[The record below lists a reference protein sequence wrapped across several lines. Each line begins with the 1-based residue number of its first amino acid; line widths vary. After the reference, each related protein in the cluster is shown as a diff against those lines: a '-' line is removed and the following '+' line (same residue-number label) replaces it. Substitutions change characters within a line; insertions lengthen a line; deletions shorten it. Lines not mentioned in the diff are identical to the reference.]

1 MKFLRPANPNRDW
14 RGMHATVLTVLLA
27 AALALAGCAAGT
39 GGLGGP
45 GAVVVTPGVGPQLSS
60 EQAKDAA
67 QQSGDAANPSG
78 DPNALEVIVPVFD
91 PGLPEDS
98 DEWEKQGIYPELRR
112 AESNRF
118 ALKMKSALQ
127 DSGEFGA
134 VRVAPN
140 ASATGDLYVIGKIL
154 QSNGED
160 VKINITVTDISGKQ
174 WFSKDFSHRVKERFH
189 NDIRNKNKNNDP
201 YQPVFDKAAAHIV
214 KQLKKRDAAQLAKLR
229 NLTEIRFGAS
239 LSEETFAPYLEK
251 AGSDGKRVRL
261 AAAPADDDPML
272 RRIRA
277 IRVRDQLFLDRM
289 QTHYDTFDAKLE
301 KSYLV
306 WQQQSFTEV
315 KAARAAKRKA
325 LTKGILG
332 GVLLVAGLAAAQ
344 EATDDPHNQST
355 TGAVGGTLAAIGG
368 GIFLASAWG
377 DRAEMKVHREALAE
391 LGQSIDIEV
400 APQVVE
406 FEEETAELS
415 GDAAQQYAQWIEFLK
430 KIYAIEATP
439 DKTL

>member
-1 MKFLRPANPNRDW
+1 MKFTRHAIINRAFQAALRAFP
-14 RGMHATVLTVLLA
+14 LA
-27 AALALAGCAAGT
+27 AALALAGCATT
-39 GGLGGP
+39 GGP
-45 GAVVVTPGVGPQLSS
+45 AVVATPDVGPVLSS
-60 EQAKDAA
+60 EHGKDGA
-67 QQSGDAANPSG
+67 QQTGADSSAAGVTETPA
-78 DPNALEVIVPVFD
+78 NALDVIVPVFD

-98 DEWEKQGIYPELRR
+98 DKWEKQRIYPELRH

-127 DSGEFGA
+127 DTREFGS

-140 ASATGDLYVIGKIL
+140 ATATGDLYIIGTIL

-160 VKINITVTDISGKQ
+160 VKINITATDISGKQ

-189 NDIRNKNKNNDP
+189 SDLRNQGKDP
-201 YQPVFDKAAAHIV
+201 YTPVFEEAADYIV
-214 KQLKKRDAAQLAKLR
+214 KQLKKRDAAQLAQLR
-229 NLTEIRFGAS
+229 RLSEIRFGAS
-239 LSEETFAPYLEK
+239 LSEETFAPFLEK
-251 AGSDGKRVRL
+251 AGSTGERVQL
-261 AAAPADDDPML
+261 AAAPADGDPML
-272 RRIRA
+272 QRIRA
-277 IRVRDQLFLDRM
+277 IRVRDQLFLDRL
-289 QTHYDTFDAKLE
+289 QTHYGTFDAKLD

-306 WQQQSFTEV
+306 WQQQSIIEV

-332 GVLLVAGLAAAQ
+332 GVLLVAGLATAQ

-355 TGAVGGTLAAIGG
+355 TGAVGGTIAAVGG
-368 GIFLASAWG
+368 GILLASAWG

-391 LGQSIDIEV
+391 LGQSINIEV

-406 FEEETAELS
+406 FEEQTAELT
-415 GDAAQQYAQWIEFLK
+415 GDAASQYAQWIAFLK
-430 KIYAIEATP
+430 KIYALEATP